1 MAVGLTDG
9 TVRIISLDPSDCLQ
23 PRTMQALPTIPEGKI
38 IFRNAIRLLRN
49 ILLRIILDVAIT
61 EHKGNYILQIGLQN
75 GVLLR
80 TTIDSVTGE
89 ISDTRTR
96 YLGTKSVKLFKVKT
110 EGESAVLAVSSRSWL
125 SYRHQQRFHLT
136 PLSYESLDS
145 ATGFR

>member
-1 MAVGLTDG
+1 MAVGLGDG
-9 TVRIISLDPSDCLQ
+9 TVRIISLDSNDCLQ
-23 PRTMQALPTIPEGKI
+23 PRTMQALPTIPED
-38 IFRNAIRLLRN
+38 F
-49 ILLRIILDVAIT
+49 AIT
-61 EHKGNYILQIGLQN
+61 EHKGSFVLQIGLQN

-96 YLGTKSVKLFKVKT
+96 YLGTKAVKLFKVMT
-110 EGESAVLAVSSRSWL
+110 EGENSVLAVSSRSWL

-136 PLSYESLDS
+136 PLSYEALDS

>member
-1 MAVGLTDG
+1 MLY
-9 TVRIISLDPSDCLQ
+9 I
-23 PRTMQALPTIPEGKI
+23 
-38 IFRNAIRLLRN
+38 IRLLRN

>member
-38 IFRNAIRLLRN
+38 MRLLRN
-49 ILLRIILDVAIT
+49 ILLRIHLDVAIT

>member
-1 MAVGLTDG
+1 MVVEAGLAKFD
-9 TVRIISLDPSDCLQ
+9 RIPASILTLSFVCVSIYKCV
-23 PRTMQALPTIPEGKI
+23 IG
-38 IFRNAIRLLRN
+38 N
-49 ILLRIILDVAIT
+49 ILLRNILDVAIT

-125 SYRHQQRFHLT
+125 SY
-136 PLSYESLDS
+136 S
-145 ATGFR
+145 

>member
-1 MAVGLTDG
+1 
-9 TVRIISLDPSDCLQ
+9 
-23 PRTMQALPTIPEGKI
+23 MQALPTIPE
-38 IFRNAIRLLRN
+38 
-49 ILLRIILDVAIT
+49 DVTIT
-61 EHKGNYILQIGLQN
+61 EHRGNFILQIGLQN

-80 TTIDSVTGE
+80 TSIDSVTGE

-136 PLSYESLDS
+136 PLSYEALDS
-145 ATGFR
+145 ATGFRYSFSYNKYLRNTIPLVRNNVLKELLQSPEIHFVF

>member
-38 IFRNAIRLLRN
+38 MRLLRN
-49 ILLRIILDVAIT
+49 ILLRHILDVAIT

>member
-1 MAVGLTDG
+1 MELFELFHSIQA
-9 TVRIISLDPSDCLQ
+9 TVSNHEQCKHFQ
-23 PRTMQALPTIPEGKI
+23 PFQKVKY
-38 IFRNAIRLLRN
+38 LLRN
-49 ILLRIILDVAIT
+49 ILLRHILDVAIT

>member
-1 MAVGLTDG
+1 MPKFGF
-9 TVRIISLDPSDCLQ
+9 
-23 PRTMQALPTIPEGKI
+23 GKCET
-38 IFRNAIRLLRN
+38 FVLKLVFS
-49 ILLRIILDVAIT
+49 DVAIT
-61 EHKGNYILQIGLQN
+61 EYKGNFVLQIGLQN

-110 EGESAVLAVSSRSWL
+110 EGESSVLAVSSRSWL

-136 PLSYESLDS
+136 PLSYEALDS

>member
-38 IFRNAIRLLRN
+38 MRLLRN

>member
-1 MAVGLTDG
+1 
-9 TVRIISLDPSDCLQ
+9 
-23 PRTMQALPTIPEGKI
+23 MQALPTIPEGKI

-49 ILLRIILDVAIT
+49 ILLRTILDVAIT